1 MSVPPLRVPRR
12 LQYRVFPGGAA
23 AMRGPGGFGHSGVID
38 VSVVDDS
45 GSDEQGHGQERQ
57 GSSRRRGRGQVG
69 LCQIMYMAMA
79 FAAGLIT
86 GFTLATV
93 LTA

>member
-45 GSDEQGHGQERQ
+45 GSGEQ
-57 GSSRRRGRGQVG
+57 GSSRRRGREQLGSCQV
-69 LCQIMYMAMA
+69 MYMAMA
-79 FAAGLIT
+79 FAAGVIT